1 MAYGAEVLTRNGMES
16 VDNLLSAQLGL
27 RVSGTSESNT
37 WSTPTGITPDNSV
50 GICVAN
56 DGKMHYQ
63 VNVGA
68 SSITLTKGTGY
79 LAATTWSTNFD
90 VYVFRVL

>member
-1 MAYGAEVLTRNGMES
+1 MSYGAEILTRNGMES
-16 VDNLLSAQLGL
+16 VDNILSAQLGL
-27 RVSGTSESNT
+27 RVSGTSVTNT
-37 WSTPTGITPDNSV
+37 WATPAGITPDNSV

-63 VNVGA
+63 VDVGV
-68 SSITLTKGTGY
+68 SSITLTKGGGY
-79 LAATTWSTNFD
+79 LSATTWSTNFD